1 MISVPPWI
9 LGAMNIYHSNFGKV
23 VRRVHPEGLDRDPE
37 TLIVNHP
44 YVRASTTV
52 IRHLRLFVTN
62 GDL

>member
-1 MISVPPWI
+1 
-9 LGAMNIYHSNFGKV
+9 MNIYHSNFGKV
-23 VRRVHPEGLDRDPE
+23 VRRVHPEGLERDPE